1 MMSPD
6 GSAKAASGH
15 KRIPIAN
22 GRNPKHARTRIR
34 RELNDI
40 LYPGAL
46 TSQLKQYAAEQAPDG
61 ANLTAISER
70 TANGAEKA
78 GHQLMPKRIGQLS
91 ANLRRDGLIVDAI
104 VIREPVVRHP
114 KGPKQ
119 EIPDRKS
126 PGKVCIAP

>member
-15 KRIPIAN
+15 KRISIAN

-34 RELNDI
+34 REPNDI

-46 TSQLKQYAAEQAPDG
+46 TSRLKRYAAEPAPDG
-61 ANLTAISER
+61 ANLTSISER
-70 TANGAEKA
+70 TANGSKKA

-91 ANLRRDGLIVDAI
+91 ANLRRDGLIVDTI
-104 VIREPVVRHP
+104 ITREPVVRHP
-114 KGPKQ
+114 KGPQ
-119 EIPDRKS
+119 Q
-126 PGKVCIAP
+126 A